1 MRLTINLDD
10 DLYAI
15 AKSEAHHRDVSIS
28 AAVNDLLRRALQPGL
43 EPVALPIASDAFG
56 WPVVRG
62 KKVVTSEDVKAL
74 DDEP

>member
-1 MRLTINLDD
+1 MRITVNLDD

-15 AKSEAHHRDVSIS
+15 AKGEAHLRDVSIS
-28 AAVNDLLRRALQPGL
+28 AAVNLLLRRALEPGI
-43 EPVALPIASDAFG
+43 EPIPAAMVTDASG